1 MAVKDATVTLPM
13 WQYENMKQDL
23 VEYERIENALNDF
36 GRFQGNEETSG
47 EMSLTALIDKETL
60 IDFIKSNIVY
70 IDNGYYS
77 RKEAKRINKIQITF

>member
-23 VEYERIENALNDF
+23 EEYERIENALNDF
-36 GRFQGNEETSG
+36 VRFQGNEETSG

-77 RKEAKRINKIQITF
+77 RK